1 MPSRHHRLLV
11 GTFIIVAALAVF
23 GLAACGAST
32 KTTGASPHP
41 SSDPAGYAWA
51 VGDRGV
57 IMATTDGGAHWVK
70 QKSGTTRILSGVAFA
85 DAKHGWAVGGM
96 NNGETD
102 TRTQLVLST
111 SDGGTH
117 WAGETLGRRGGY
129 LLAVACSD
137 PSHVWVGG
145 TYGNGTGAE
154 ILASTDGG
162 VTWTTQYRDHL
173 ADDLISAIVFADA
186 SHGWA
191 LTEYG
196 QVLATSD
203 GGAHWAAQ
211 RIPGPR
217 PLMWVQ
223 LACSDADHC
232 WIAGL
237 GAKNPSTLAGHRRRG
252 RDLANRRDS
261 QGVVGY
267 SGRLGSR
274 YRSSCSGRCE
284 PVRERH
290 FHQHGQRRE
299 LARQLRRDAGRYHGF
314 CRARVGDPVGRRRPH
329 DCCEHRRR
337 ISVDDPGEVSVAV
350 VGVRVQRRRL
360 PARQSVIRHARRA
373 VFASRPGQRLGTTS
387 ANRVRILTAIP
398 RSELGAADWP
408 RCQIAASYIR
418 AVSGLA
424 SGAV

>member
-1 MPSRHHRLLV
+1 M
-11 GTFIIVAALAVF
+11 
-23 GLAACGAST
+23 
-32 KTTGASPHP
+32 
-41 SSDPAGYAWA
+41 
-51 VGDRGV
+51 GDRGV

-237 GAKNPSTLAGHRRRG
+237 GAKNPALLLATADGGATWRTVATPKALSAIQAVWAPDTDRVVLG
-252 RDLANRRDS
+252 GANL
-261 QGVVGY
+261 
-267 SGRLGSR
+267 SGKAFSPARTAARAGAAAPA
-274 YRSSCSGRCE
+274 RCRTISWLL
-284 PVRERH
+284 P
-290 FHQHGQRRE
+290 G
-299 LARQLRRDAGRYHGF
+299 AS
-314 CRARVGDPVGRRRPH
+314 RRP
-329 DCCEHRRR
+329 CGP
-337 ISVDDPGEVSVAV
+337 SA
-350 VGVRVQRRRL
+350 
-360 PARQSVIRHARRA
+360 
-373 VFASRPGQRLGTTS
+373 TT
-387 ANRVRILTAIP
+387 
-398 RSELGAADWP
+398 
-408 RCQIAASYIR
+408 
-418 AVSGLA
+418 
-424 SGAV
+424 